1 MDIRVDTPAI
11 NGPGQTCVRCLVADI
26 LVADILVADAEQGAQ
41 ERGALHGLV
50 HDLSETFVVAGAANL
65 RLQVY

>member
-11 NGPGQTCVRCLVADI
+11 NGPGQTCVRC